1 MSFASESSRQV
12 EIERALARAE
22 ELRQA
27 KRLDEGIA
35 LLLEALPYSSDK
47 AQKAQL
53 YYRLGNLY
61 YDAGKYEQAEYAYRQ
76 AITHDPLHINAHY
89 NLGVVYRKMGR
100 IAESIQMRKKAN
112 ALARRHPERVKLS
125 QDDVQRLRRFAR
137 NWLIGALIV
146 FALLI
151 WLVWLLW

>member
-1 MSFASESSRQV
+1 MSFASSESSRQI

-27 KRLDEGIA
+27 KRFDEGIA
-35 LLLEALPYSSDK
+35 VLNEALRYGVDQ
-47 AQKAQL
+47 AQI
-53 YYRLGNLY
+53 YYRLGNIY

-100 IAESIQMRKKAN
+100 MAESIQMRKKAN

-125 QDDVQRLRRFAR
+125 QDDVKRLRRFAR
-137 NWLIGALIV
+137 NWLIGSLV
-146 FALLI
+146 FLALLLL
-151 WLVWLLW
+151 LVWLLLR